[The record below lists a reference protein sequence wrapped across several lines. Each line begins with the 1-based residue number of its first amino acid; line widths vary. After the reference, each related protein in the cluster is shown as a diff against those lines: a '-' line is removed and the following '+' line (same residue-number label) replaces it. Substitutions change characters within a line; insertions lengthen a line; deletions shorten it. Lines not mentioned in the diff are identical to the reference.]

1 VRSAWKEKDAGEWI
15 GPWSSPGQKDRR
27 AARAVKM
34 EERCTE
40 RQRDVA
46 LTRAGHLHTSRRF
59 IDLAEGMRMR
69 TAGEHERGA

>member
-1 VRSAWKEKDAGEWI
+1 MLESGWGHGRR
-15 GPWSSPGQKDRR
+15 QDRR

-34 EERCTE
+34 EECCAE
-40 RQRDVA
+40 RQRGVA
-46 LTRAGHLHTSRRF
+46 LTRAGGLHTSRCL